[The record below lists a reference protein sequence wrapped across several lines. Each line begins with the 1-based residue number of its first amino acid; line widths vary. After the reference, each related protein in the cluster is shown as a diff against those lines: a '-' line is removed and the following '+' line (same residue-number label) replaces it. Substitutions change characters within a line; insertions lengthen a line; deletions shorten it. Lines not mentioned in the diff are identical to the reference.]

1 MSKSKKRVFTIIS
14 LLVPILFFVLLELV
28 LRLANY
34 GEEYPLFIDDTVDG
48 NYLILN
54 PEVSKR
60 YFPVEEFA
68 TKGQYDLFL
77 KEKTEKTLRV
87 VVQGAST
94 SAGFPYQHGGSFPR
108 LLEQRLQ
115 YNYPDYQVEV
125 INTSLAATNS
135 FTILDF
141 VDEIIEQ
148 SPDIIIIY
156 SGHNEYYGA
165 LGVGSSQSIGKTAAV
180 TNTYLK
186 LKNVRLVQLIRNW
199 VRKAYIPSEDPNK
212 ESLMGKMVQ
221 NTSIEFESAVYQAGL
236 DQYEFN
242 MSRVL
247 AKYKEE
253 GIPVFIS
260 SLVSNLKDFEPFESG
275 TSEHASGLFKA
286 GRKAL
291 ETGDVP
297 EAKAKLIEARDND
310 LLKFRAPSGIEDLIG
325 LLAQE
330 HGAVLVDSRKKFESE
345 SSFGIIG
352 NELLL
357 EHVHVNLS
365 GARLFADTFFE
376 SLKVYLDQ
384 NGWASPVDSN
394 EEFEYV
400 ISEVDSLFGIK
411 LVKKLM
417 NNWPFTDQVVTEEQ
431 VENPTEIDFLVN
443 GQIPWVQAMNEAYLR
458 QLNENPE
465 EALKTAKV
473 LVQEYPDQIEPI
485 VMVAD
490 AFMKM
495 GASAETEEFIS
506 TLPKD
511 KLNIELKKIRLTN
524 LINWEKFEHGI
535 AVAQEVFAQ
544 ERIPQNE
551 FTVRALTDISKVDLN
566 NLEGTDIKTN
576 PNKYISALG
585 ALLYIK
591 KLESAKKLN
600 AVLLEL
606 IPQNEQLKTINK
618 NFLL

>member
-1 MSKSKKRVFTIIS
+1 MSKSKKRVFTFIS

-34 GEEYPLFIDDTVDG
+34 GEEYPLFIDDTVDS

-54 PEVSKR
+54 PDVSKR
-60 YFPVEEFA
+60 YFAVEEFA

-77 KEKTEKTLRV
+77 KEKPEKTLRV

-115 YNYPDYQVEV
+115 YSYPDYQIEV

-141 VDEIIEQ
+141 VEEIIEQ
-148 SPDIIIIY
+148 EPDIVIIY

-186 LKNVRLVQLIRNW
+186 LKNVRIVQLIRNM

-212 ESLMGKMVQ
+212 QSLMAKMVQ
-221 NTSIEFESAVYQAGL
+221 NTSIELDSEAYQAGL

-247 AKYKEE
+247 AKYKEAD
-253 GIPVFIS
+253 IPVFIS

-275 TSEHASGLFKA
+275 ASAYASGLFQEGK
-286 GRKAL
+286 KAL
-291 ETGDVP
+291 ETGDIA
-297 EAKAKLIEARDND
+297 EAKAKLLEARDND
-310 LLKFRAPSGIEDLIG
+310 LLKFRAPSGVENLIG
-325 LLAQE
+325 QLAQE

-352 NELLL
+352 NDLLL
-357 EHVHVNLS
+357 EHVHVNLT
-365 GARLFADTFFE
+365 GARLFADTFYE
-376 SLKVYLDQ
+376 ALKVYLDE
-384 NGWASPVDSN
+384 NGWVSSINSD

-400 ISEVDSLFGIK
+400 ISEVDSLYGTK
-411 LVKKLM
+411 LVKQLM
-417 NNWPFTDQVVTEEQ
+417 NNWPFTDQVAIAEQ
-431 VENPTEIDFLVN
+431 VENPTETDFLVN
-443 GQIPWVQAMNEAYLR
+443 GQIPWVQAMNQAYMR
-458 QLNENPE
+458 QLNNDPS
-465 EALKTAKV
+465 EAVKTAKV
-473 LVQEYPDQIEPI
+473 LAQEYPHQIQPI
-485 VMVAD
+485 VMVVD
-490 AFMKM
+490 AYMRLGDQTK
-495 GASAETEEFIS
+495 TEAFIKS
-506 TLPKD
+506 LPKE
-511 KLNIELKKIRLTN
+511 KVNIDLKKKRLSN
-524 LINWEKFEHGI
+524 LISWGNYELGI
-535 AVAQEVFAQ
+535 QVAQEILAQ

-551 FTVRALTDISKVDLN
+551 FTVRALTDISKVDLD
-566 NLEGTDIKTN
+566 NLDRQNIKSE

-585 ALLYIK
+585 AFLYIRN
-591 KLESAKKLN
+591 LEAAKKLN
-600 AVLLEL
+600 TVLLEL
-606 IPQNEQLKTINK
+606 IPQNEQLKAINK
-618 NFLL
+618 NFTL

>member
-1 MSKSKKRVFTIIS
+1 MSKSKKRVFTTIS
-14 LLVPILFFVLLELV
+14 LLVPILFFVVLELV

-34 GEEYPLFIDDTVDG
+34 GEEYPLFIDDTIDS

-54 PEVSKR
+54 PDVSKR

-77 KEKTEKTLRV
+77 KEKPEKTLRV

-115 YNYPDYQVEV
+115 YSYPDYQIEV

-141 VDEIIEQ
+141 VEEIIEQ
-148 SPDIIIIY
+148 DPDIVIIY

-199 VRKAYIPSEDPNK
+199 VRKAYVPSEDPNK
-212 ESLMGKMVQ
+212 KSLMGKMVQ
-221 NTSIEFESAVYQAGL
+221 NTSIELESEAYQAGL

-247 AKYKEE
+247 AKYKEV

-260 SLVSNLKDFEPFESG
+260 NLVSNVKDFEPFESG
-275 TSEHASGLFKA
+275 ASGHASGLFKE

-291 ETGDVP
+291 ETGDIP
-297 EAKAKLIEARDND
+297 GAKTKLIEARDND
-310 LLKFRAPSGIEDLIG
+310 LLKFRAPSGVDDLISQ
-325 LLAQE
+325 LALE

-357 EHVHVNLS
+357 EHVHANLT
-365 GARLFADTFFE
+365 GARLFADTFYE
-376 SLKVYLDQ
+376 ALKGHLDQ
-384 NGWASPVDSN
+384 NGWVSSTKSD
-394 EEFEYV
+394 EEFDYV
-400 ISEVDSLFGIK
+400 ISEVDSLFGTK
-411 LVKKLM
+411 LVKQLM
-417 NNWPFTDQVVTEEQ
+417 SNWPFTDQVATPEE

-443 GQIPWVQAMNEAYLR
+443 GQIPWVQAMNQAYVR
-458 QLNENPE
+458 QLNSNPS

-473 LVQEYPDQIEPI
+473 LVQEYPHQEQPI
-485 VMVAD
+485 AMVVDAYLRLGNQAD
-490 AFMKM
+490 
-495 GASAETEEFIS
+495 TEAYITS
-506 TLPKD
+506 LPDEKVNLD
-511 KLNIELKKIRLTN
+511 LRKKRLSN
-524 LINWEKFEHGI
+524 LISWSNYDLGI
-535 AVAQEVFAQ
+535 KVAQEIFSQ
-544 ERIPQNE
+544 ERLPQNE
-551 FTVRALTDISKVDLN
+551 FTVRALTDISKVDLDD
-566 NLEGTDIKTN
+566 LDRQEIKSD

-585 ALLYIK
+585 AFLYLRN
-591 KLESAKKLN
+591 LESAKKLN
-600 AVLLEL
+600 TVLLEL
-606 IPQNEQLKTINK
+606 IPQNEQLKAINK
-618 NFLL
+618 NFPL

>member
-1 MSKSKKRVFTIIS
+1 MSKSKKRVFTFIS

-34 GEEYPLFIDDTVDG
+34 GEEYPLFIDDTVDS

-77 KEKTEKTLRV
+77 KEKPEKTLRV

-115 YNYPDYQVEV
+115 YSYPDYHIEI

-148 SPDIIIIY
+148 KPDVIIIY

-212 ESLMGKMVQ
+212 QSLMAKMVQ
-221 NTSIEFESAVYQAGL
+221 NTSIELGSEAYQAGL

-242 MSRVL
+242 ISRVL
-247 AKYKEE
+247 AKYKEA

-260 SLVSNLKDFEPFESG
+260 SLVSNLKDFEPFES
-275 TSEHASGLFKA
+275 EYASGLFKA

-291 ETGDVP
+291 EAGDIS

-310 LLKFRAPSGIEDLIG
+310 LLKFRAPSGVEDLIG
-325 LLAQE
+325 QLAQE

-345 SSFGIIG
+345 SKFGIIG
-352 NELLL
+352 NDLLL

-365 GARLFADTFFE
+365 GARLFADTFYE
-376 SLKVYLDQ
+376 ALKVYLDQ
-384 NGWASPVDSN
+384 KGWVSSPNSD
-394 EEFEYV
+394 EEFDYV
-400 ISEVDSLFGIK
+400 ISEVDSLFGTK

-417 NNWPFTDQVVTEEQ
+417 NNWPFTDQVVTAEQ

-443 GQIPWVQAMNEAYLR
+443 GQIPWVQAMNQAYVR
-458 QLNENPE
+458 QLNTDPA

-473 LVQEYPDQIEPI
+473 LAQEYPHQDQPI

-490 AFMKM
+490 AYLRL
-495 GASAETEEFIS
+495 GNRAETEAFLS
-506 TLPKD
+506 SLPKEKVTID
-511 KLNIELKKIRLTN
+511 LKKKRLSN
-524 LINWEKFEHGI
+524 LISWGDYELGI
-535 AVAQEVFAQ
+535 QLAQEIFAQ
-544 ERIPQNE
+544 ERLPQNE
-551 FTVRALTDISKVDLN
+551 FTVRALTDISKVDLD
-566 NLEGTDIKTN
+566 NLDRQDIQSE
-576 PNKYISALG
+576 PDKYISALG
-585 ALLYIK
+585 AFLYIRN
-591 KLESAKKLN
+591 LESAKKLN
-600 AVLLEL
+600 TVLLEL
-606 IPQNEQLKTINK
+606 IPQNEQLKAINK
-618 NFLL
+618 NFAL

>member
-1 MSKSKKRVFTIIS
+1 MSKSKKRVFTFIS
-14 LLVPILFFVLLELV
+14 LLVPILFFVVLELV

-34 GEEYPLFIDDTVDG
+34 GKEYPLFIDDTVDS

-77 KEKTEKTLRV
+77 KEKPEKTLRV

-115 YNYPDYQVEV
+115 YSYPDYQIEV

-148 SPDIIIIY
+148 DPDIIIIY

-165 LGVGSSQSIGKTAAV
+165 LGVGSSQSIGKTAAI

-212 ESLMGKMVQ
+212 QSLMAKMVQ
-221 NTSIEFESAVYQAGL
+221 NTSIELDSEAYNAGL

-275 TSEHASGLFKA
+275 ASEYASDLFKA
-286 GRKAL
+286 GREAL
-291 ETGDVP
+291 AAGDTQM
-297 EAKAKLIEARDND
+297 ARAKLIEARDND
-310 LLKFRAPSGIEDLIG
+310 LLKFRAPSGVDDVIRQ
-325 LLAQE
+325 LAQE
-330 HGAVLVDSRKKFESE
+330 HGATLVDSRKKFESE

-352 NELLL
+352 NDLLL
-357 EHVHVNLS
+357 EHVHANLS
-365 GARLFADTFFE
+365 GARLFADTFYE
-376 SLKVYLDQ
+376 ALEVYLDQ
-384 NGWASPVDSN
+384 NGWVSSTN
-394 EEFEYV
+394 SGEEFDYV
-400 ISEVDSLFGIK
+400 IAEVDSLFGTK

-417 NNWPFTDQVVTEEQ
+417 NNWPFTDQAAAVEQ
-431 VENPTEIDFLVN
+431 IENPTEIDLLVN
-443 GQIPWVQAMNEAYLR
+443 GQIPWVQAMNQTYVR
-458 QLNENPE
+458 QLNTDPV
-465 EALKTAKV
+465 EAVKTAKV
-473 LVQEYPDQIEPI
+473 LAQEYPHQDQPI
-485 VMVAD
+485 VMVVD
-490 AFMKM
+490 AYLRL
-495 GASAETEEFIS
+495 GNQAETEAFITS
-506 TLPKD
+506 LPKE
-511 KLNIELKKIRLTN
+511 KVNIDLKKRRLSN
-524 LINWEKFEHGI
+524 LISWGNYELGI
-535 AVAQEVFAQ
+535 QVAQEILAQ
-544 ERIPQNE
+544 ERLPQNE
-551 FTVRALTDISKVDLN
+551 FAVRALTDISKVDLD
-566 NLEGTDIKTN
+566 NLDHQDIKSE

-585 ALLYIK
+585 AYLYIRN
-591 KLESAKKLN
+591 LESAKKLN
-600 AVLLEL
+600 TVLLEL
-606 IPQNEQLKTINK
+606 IPQNEQLKAINK
-618 NFLL
+618 NFPL